1 MLAGSVSKQPG
12 ADAGEF
18 LKEQAKKNHLP
29 EPTLPLGSDR
39 GEKMFPS

>member
-29 EPTLPLGSDR
+29 EPTLPLSSDR